1 MRTRHKCNESIL
13 ELIRIKKKMLWTFCI
28 QTITQRFPI
37 SAFVN
42 KIVDRIGMTAVN
54 GKLFETASTKIK

>member
-1 MRTRHKCNESIL
+1 MRTMHKCNESII
-13 ELIRIKKKMLWTFCI
+13 ELIRIKKKG
-28 QTITQRFPI
+28 FPI

-42 KIVDRIGMTAVN
+42 KIDDRIGMTAVN